1 MGERLTPG
9 TRTWGGLA
17 WVDIVP
23 GPAVLMVGALPV
35 TPVPPT
41 EEERRGGLV
50 EVGERWIRSANGLEM
65 DVPLAKEIKEGR
77 REGWLKG
84 ARVGL
89 LSHGGQFSQ
98 PGLGREG
105 GRWVGGRREEV
116 GDGRVGGVGGVGG
129 VGSG

>member
-1 MGERLTPG
+1 MGGHRARPCGADGGCTPSDAS
-9 TRTWGGLA
+9 TPDGG
-17 WVDIVP
+17 
-23 GPAVLMVGALPV
+23 G
-35 TPVPPT
+35 
-41 EEERRGGLV
+41 EEGGLV

-65 DVPLAKEIKEGR
+65 DVPLAKEIKEGG

-84 ARVGL
+84 VRVGL
-89 LSHGGQFSQ
+89 LSHGSQFSQ

-105 GRWVGGRREEV
+105 GRGVGGRMEEV